1 MHYINNIITWKKKNI
16 LISCFFSFMKVIVLG
31 KKSISGWQI

>member
-1 MHYINNIITWKKKNI
+1 MHYINYYLKEKEHFN
-16 LISCFFSFMKVIVLG
+16 LLFFSFMKVIVLG